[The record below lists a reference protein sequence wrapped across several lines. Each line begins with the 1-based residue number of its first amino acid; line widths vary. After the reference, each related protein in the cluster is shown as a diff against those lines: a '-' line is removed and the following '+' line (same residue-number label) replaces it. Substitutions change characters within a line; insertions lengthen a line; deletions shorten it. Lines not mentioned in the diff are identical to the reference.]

1 MNSISANGIT
11 LVDDTTD
18 IVAVINS
25 QIDKIR
31 PIVHAHK
38 GGVEIVKA
46 SNEEIII
53 GLKGHC
59 AGCAMAPITFGK
71 VLDKHLRN
79 ALPEIKSIKYVEIK

>member
-1 MNSISANGIT
+1 MSDISLNGIT
-11 LVDDTTD
+11 LQSIPDLTET
-18 IVAVINS
+18 INA

-46 SNEEIII
+46 SEDEIVI

-71 VLDKHLRN
+71 VLDKYLRD
-79 ALPEIKSIKYVEIK
+79 ALPEVKSIKYVEIK